1 MISFFRFNP
10 SMLFNMYFTR
20 ICTQISIKHC
30 SLCQGD
36 TEYYCYGCQQDLCI
50 QCKKLHVIDLSTKD
64 HEVTSYTEKMKYPPK
79 QVQSSQSQNPK
90 RVISAQ
96 SQDPSK
102 QVKRWRSG
110 DSKQVI
116 SMRSQD
122 PDNHEPYVI
131 PLNEPR
137 HHKFL
142 PPVQLS
148 SLEHIEIQRR
158 LYSDRIFHLRGET
171 IYYRSVLLEGLRHDL
186 KIGHKAVTF
195 RGQSNVKM
203 RGQELKNMIDDVL
216 AGDLEDR
223 CIIQKTRMTRHM
235 TNLLRYYHRYEQLS
249 ETMETRPFK
258 FLRIMTQK
266 HSPRKDHM
274 KTIINLLVNLMKGI
288 RLVPSGIPRQAGD
301 EDLLTLM
308 SSPEIQK
315 SLLMTNDPIDTTFI
329 CEHISCVTPDWVWV
343 SDYYNIILLD
353 TATGETLHRVESSSM
368 YESGTHTVNCKG
380 ELIYVTK
387 QESEDE
393 YMYGEQIENSIITLC
408 KDMETTTTLKG
419 DPDIMWEPLSVY
431 CSPFSG
437 DLLVGYFSDI
447 SVTGKVVRY
456 DSTGK
461 ITQTIN
467 PLDDLYRFPRYITE
481 NNNGDVVVSDWFG
494 RDYQVIQVACTSL

>member
-1 MISFFRFNP
+1 
-10 SMLFNMYFTR
+10 
-20 ICTQISIKHC
+20 
-30 SLCQGD
+30 
-36 TEYYCYGCQQDLCI
+36 
-50 QCKKLHVIDLSTKD
+50 
-64 HEVTSYTEKMKYPPK
+64 MK
-79 QVQSSQSQNPK
+79 
-90 RVISAQ
+90 RL
-96 SQDPSK
+96 
-102 QVKRWRSG
+102 RSG

-131 PLNEPR
+131 TLNEPR

-142 PPVQLS
+142 PPVWLS
-148 SLEHIEIQRR
+148 PLELSELQRR
-158 LYSDRIFHLRGET
+158 QYSDRIFHLRGET

-186 KIGHKAVTF
+186 KIGHKTVTR
-195 RGQSNVKM
+195 RGQSKVKM
-203 RGQELKNMIDDVL
+203 RGKELKNMIDDVL

-235 TNLLRYYHRYEQLS
+235 TKLLRYYHRYEQLS
-249 ETMETRPFK
+249 KTMETRPFK

-288 RLVPSGIPRQAGD
+288 RLVPSGIPRQAED

-343 SDYYNIILLD
+343 SDYNNIILLD
-353 TATGETLHRVESSSM
+353 TATGETLHRVEPSSM
-368 YESGTHTVNCKG
+368 YERGTYTVNCKG
-380 ELIYVTK
+380 ELIYVTQ
-387 QESEDE
+387 QESEDCE
-393 YMYGEQIENSIITLC
+393 IDEHMYGEQIENSIITLC

-419 DPDIMWEPLSVY
+419 DPDTTWEPLSIY

-437 DLLVGYFSDI
+437 DLLVGYFRDDLI
-447 SVTGKVVRY
+447 TGKVVRY

-461 ITQTIN
+461 HTQTIN
-467 PLDDLYRFPRYITE
+467 PLIYDLYTIRFPRYITE

-494 RDYQVIQVACTSL
+494 RDYQVIQVACTSLYKTFV